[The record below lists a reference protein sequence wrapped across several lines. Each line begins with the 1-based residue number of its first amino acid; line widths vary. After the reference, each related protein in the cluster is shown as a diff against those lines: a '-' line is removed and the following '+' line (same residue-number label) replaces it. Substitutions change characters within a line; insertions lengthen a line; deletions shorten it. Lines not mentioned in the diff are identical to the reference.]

1 MSEMS
6 NTRTRENNT
15 VSLTDVL
22 FTFDQRQESVDET
35 QRNLI
40 LQYKTSKNHT
50 RNYLLRSCDQHSSS
64 VSWPDAQD
72 SFRTASLDFNLDF
85 KNSARRLVSTLR
97 M

>member
-1 MSEMS
+1 MSGMS
-6 NTRTRENNT
+6 NTRTREDNT

-22 FTFDQRQESVDET
+22 FTFDQRQESVGET

-40 LQYKTSKNHT
+40 LQYKTSGNHT
-50 RNYLLRSCDQHSSS
+50 RNYLLRSCGRHPSS

-72 SFRTASLDFNLDF
+72 SFRTAPLDFNLGF
-85 KNSARRLVSTLR
+85 KNSARRLVPTLR